1 MTHEEAIAFLEQYIN
16 SEVYTEKCISAHEMA
31 ITALRSAHAGEAMG
45 YHFLIPH
52 TTKMVPLTL
61 EQLREMDG
69 WPVYLPEVNCWALV
83 TKDVFATLL
92 TFPDGERCSA
102 NDWYEQVGPA
112 YTFHS
117 ACIDREAWKPCGEC
131 APNCS
136 WCKNNDESS
145 RTTPKVCRECKRHS
159 NYEPEYKFCCECGRP
174 LTEEAWAI
182 WRRGWG
188 CNCVATNWCIQRGVI
203 CDRVAA
209 SGYCAQSACTKV
221 FQTGTARQTN
231 ADRIRAMSDQELA
244 AFLSG
249 VCYGRDEPWERAF
262 KAACCDCCP
271 TVKGTDEYG
280 RHYNLHDCDF
290 ADGICPHGDSIL
302 WWLVRSQQE
311 E

>member
-1 MTHEEAIAFLEQYIN
+1 MNFEDAANILDPETSLDTLNKIKYYAGFRGEDAAQEAVIEACRIAAKVLWNRVNI
-16 SEVYTEKCISAHEMA
+16 K
-31 ITALRSAHAGEAMG
+31 
-45 YHFLIPH
+45 
-52 TTKMVPLTL
+52 PLTL

-117 ACIDREAWKPCGEC
+117 AYIDREAWKPCGEC

-182 WRRGWG
+182 WRRGREQG
-188 CNCVATNWCIQRGVI
+188 HEV
-203 CDRVAA
+203 
-209 SGYCAQSACTKV
+209 
-221 FQTGTARQTN
+221 
-231 ADRIRAMSDQELA
+231 
-244 AFLSG
+244 
-249 VCYGRDEPWERAF
+249 
-262 KAACCDCCP
+262 
-271 TVKGTDEYG
+271 
-280 RHYNLHDCDF
+280 
-290 ADGICPHGDSIL
+290 
-302 WWLVRSQQE
+302 
-311 E
+311 